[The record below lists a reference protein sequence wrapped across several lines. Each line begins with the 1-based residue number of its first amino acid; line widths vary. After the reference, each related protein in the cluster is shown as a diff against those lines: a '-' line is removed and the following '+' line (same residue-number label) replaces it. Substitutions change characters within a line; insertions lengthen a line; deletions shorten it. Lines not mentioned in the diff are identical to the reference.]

1 MKSEVYI
8 LKNELKEA
16 MDQVNI
22 LENKVKVLD
31 KEHAAE
37 MLGRFISYPLSSEDA
52 PVQIK
57 ELKEEALLDVF
68 RDETRHPDIKV
79 KAVQVLTGRQSP
91 RLVSPV
97 LELLNSTLDSHQD
110 KELSLPIAGHLSDL
124 VNLLGYICT
133 QETYEGLK
141 EYLNRLLLRENAE
154 LKDLLLTETV
164 SSIAR
169 VSHELNKG
177 DWVSLLKTSISRLG
191 NEPETIKGILN
202 RLPDELPDEMPG
214 IDDFKGYLLELL
226 ENHEPRS

>member
-1 MKSEVYI
+1 
-8 LKNELKEA
+8 
-16 MDQVNI
+16 
-22 LENKVKVLD
+22 
-31 KEHAAE
+31 
-37 MLGRFISYPLSSEDA
+37 MLGRFIGYPLSGEDA

-79 KAVQVLTGRQSP
+79 KAAEVLTGRQSP

-110 KELSLPIAGHLSDL
+110 KELSLSIAGHLSVL

-141 EYLNRLLLRENAE
+141 EYLNRLLLRENIE
-154 LKDLLLTETV
+154 LKDLLLTETI

-169 VSHELNKG
+169 VNRKLNKE
-177 DWVSLLKTSISRLG
+177 DWVSILKPSFSNLG
-191 NEPETIKGILN
+191 DEPETIKGILN
-202 RLPDELPDEMPG
+202 RLSDEMPG
-214 IDDFKGYLLELL
+214 VDDFENYLLELL
-226 ENHEPRS
+226 ENHDPEFVIDWREQIANANTEPEETS